1 MALGFGIG
9 IPFIRRRGDS
19 FTPEYQAIL
28 ARATALGYTLPS
40 AGVQVKQNNLL
51 KELIAAGIWDKLDV
65 FYLFAQ
71 DGQAEFGTLNWKAPL
86 LYQSTLV
93 NSPTFTSNKGFAGN
107 GSSSY
112 INTNFNPSTGGVNY
126 VRNNASVVLY
136 MDTIND
142 SGLKFFCGAINGPL
156 TSQLAE
162 DNTPNNMRPDINGDN
177 SGVGN
182 VAKIG
187 AKWFGMNRDNSTE
200 VKLFQ
205 NTTLSTN
212 ADPSNGVPNA
222 NMTLL
227 VRSDLFGYSNRRI
240 SFFSMGS
247 NLVTE
252 NTNYN
257 TAFLNYFNSL

>member
-1 MALGFGIG
+1 MLA
-9 IPFIRRRGDS
+9 PFSFISGGSAS
-19 FTPEYQAIL
+19 FTSEYQAIL
-28 ARATALGYTLPS
+28 DEATALGYTLPS
-40 AGVQVKQNNLL
+40 AAVQVKQNNLL
-51 KELIAAGIWDKLDV
+51 KELIAAGIWAKLDV

-142 SGLKFFCGAINGPL
+142 AGLKFFCGAINGGL

-162 DNTPNNMRPDINGDN
+162 DNTANSMRPDINGDN
-177 SGVGN
+177 SGVGII
-182 VAKIG
+182 AKIG
-187 AKWFGMNRDNSTE
+187 AKWFNMNRDNSTE

-205 NTTLSTN
+205 DTTLSTN
-212 ADPSNGVPNA
+212 PDPSNGVPNA

-227 VRSDLFGYSNRRI
+227 VRSDLFGYSNRRL

-247 NLVTE
+247 NLVAE
-252 NTNYN
+252 NNNYRN
-257 TAFLNYFNSL
+257 AFLNYFNSL